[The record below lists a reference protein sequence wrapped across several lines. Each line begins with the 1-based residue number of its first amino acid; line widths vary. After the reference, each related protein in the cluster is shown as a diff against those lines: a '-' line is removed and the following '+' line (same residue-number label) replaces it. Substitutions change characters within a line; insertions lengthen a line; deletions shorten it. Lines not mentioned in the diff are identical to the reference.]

1 MNLTHTIVEQ
11 RNPTMLAIN
20 DLSRLVRNERGR
32 IMAAIA
38 RVVDRGW
45 FVLGPEL
52 EAFETEF
59 ARYCGV
65 AHAVGVAN
73 GTDAIELALRAL
85 GVACGNEVV
94 VAANAGF
101 YSTTALRAIGAQP
114 VHADVDQRHLN
125 IDPSAAAMAIT
136 PRTKAIIATHLYG
149 RMADVTALRDLCSRH
164 GLALLEDCAQAH
176 GARRGGIV
184 AGAWGNAAAFSFYPT
199 KNLGALGDAGLVTC
213 HDDRTALRLR
223 RLRQYGW
230 KDKYVAIDGPAR
242 NSRLDE
248 IQAAVLRERLPTLD
262 ARNRR
267 RREIAIAYA
276 AVRHPAITH
285 PDVDGDDYV
294 AHLYVVRTSHRD
306 ALREHLRGRGI
317 ASDVHYPVLDADQ
330 PVLCGQI
337 ARCALP
343 VSALATAEIVSLPCY
358 PEMTDAE
365 VSQVS
370 DALATWK
377 P

>member
-1 MNLTHTIVEQ
+1 
-11 RNPTMLAIN
+11 MLAIN
-20 DLSRLVRNERGR
+20 DLSRLVRTERGR

-73 GTDAIELALRAL
+73 GTDALELALRAL
-85 GVACGNEVV
+85 DVASGDEVI
-94 VAANAGF
+94 VAANAGC

-114 VHADVDQRHLN
+114 VYADVDQRHLN
-125 IDPSAAAMAIT
+125 IDPSAAAAAIT

-149 RMADVTALRDLCSRH
+149 RMANIAVLRDLCSRH

-176 GARRGGIV
+176 GARRGGIA

-213 HDDRTALRLR
+213 CEDRTALRLR

-230 KDKYVAIDGPAR
+230 QDKYVAIDGPAR

-248 IQAAVLRERLPTLD
+248 IQAAVLRERLPALD
-262 ARNRR
+262 TRNRR
-267 RREIAIAYA
+267 RREIAAAYA

-294 AHLYVVRTSHRD
+294 AHLYVVRTAHRD
-306 ALREHLRGRGI
+306 ALREYLRGHGI
-317 ASDVHYPVLDADQ
+317 ASEVHYPVLDVDQ
-330 PVLCGQI
+330 PALSGQI
-337 ARCALP
+337 ARCVLP
-343 VSALATAEIVSLPCY
+343 VSVLAAAEIVSLPCY
-358 PEMTDAE
+358 PEMRDDE
-365 VSQVS
+365 VQQVCL
-370 DALATWK
+370 ALNEWMPA
-377 P
+377 

>member
-1 MNLTHTIVEQ
+1 
-11 RNPTMLAIN
+11 
-20 DLSRLVRNERGR
+20 
-32 IMAAIA
+32 MAAIA

-52 EAFETEF
+52 ETFETEF

-85 GVACGNEVV
+85 GVACGDEVI

-114 VHADVDQRHLN
+114 VYADVDQRHLN
-125 IDPSAAAMAIT
+125 IDPAAAAMAIT
-136 PRTKAIIATHLYG
+136 PHTKAIIATHLYG
-149 RMADVTALRDLCSRH
+149 RMADVAGLRELCSRH

-184 AGAWGNAAAFSFYPT
+184 AGAWGDAAAFSFYPT

-213 HDDRTALRLR
+213 PDDRIALRLR

-262 ARNRR
+262 ERNKR
-267 RREIAIAYA
+267 RREIAITYA

-285 PDVDGDDYV
+285 PDVDGDDYI
-294 AHLYVVRTSHRD
+294 AHLYVVRTSHRE

-343 VSALATAEIVSLPCY
+343 VSAQATAEIVSLPCY

-365 VSQVS
+365 VSRVS